1 MCVSTPRSASVHS
14 RPWGNHGKTVDAPR
28 PTPARIGASKGAS
41 HRVDVEA
48 LHLVYLDLV
57 PGHLR
62 SIARSLGVCG
72 LASGSDSGIATPQY
86 WAGGRAPPYRCK
98 SDGQLG
104 CVRRCRFSPPYG
116 SPQRASRLAA
126 NDALL
131 YASMSGGMDPDDSA
145 WLMPALSTPFT
156 PVPPQTWVEV
166 SHCPRWDARSKST
179 AALRTA
185 GWSKMWFYVAPGS
198 GFSATLSNY

>member
-1 MCVSTPRSASVHS
+1 MP
-14 RPWGNHGKTVDAPR
+14 PP
-28 PTPARIGASKGAS
+28 PP
-41 HRVDVEA
+41 
-48 LHLVYLDLV
+48 
-57 PGHLR
+57 
-62 SIARSLGVCG
+62 
-72 LASGSDSGIATPQY
+72 PQ
-86 WAGGRAPPYRCK
+86 

-104 CVRRCRFSPPYG
+104 CVRPCRFSPPYG

-185 GWSKMWFYVAPGS
+185 G
-198 GFSATLSNY
+198 